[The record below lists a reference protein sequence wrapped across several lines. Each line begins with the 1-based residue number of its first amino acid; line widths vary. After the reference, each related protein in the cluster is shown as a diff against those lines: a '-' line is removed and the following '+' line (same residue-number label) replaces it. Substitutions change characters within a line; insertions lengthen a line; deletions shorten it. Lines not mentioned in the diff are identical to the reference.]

1 MKYYA
6 VKAGKTTG
14 IFTNWDDAKEAVN
27 GFSKALY
34 KRFKTE
40 KEALDYLNDTASH
53 TVKPATTEPVIDET
67 KQIAPEN
74 TAVAFCDGSYNDTTK
89 QFSYGLVI
97 FCSDKVYEFSK
108 AFDCIDE
115 SRNVAGEIC
124 GAMTAMRFCVDHNIK
139 ALDLYY
145 DYTGIAFWATKVWKA
160 GKDITKNYVKFYDS
174 IQDKLYVNF
183 IKVKGHSG
191 IKLNERVDKLAKA
204 AIGL

>member
-6 VKAGKTTG
+6 VKSGKQTG
-14 IFTNWDDAKEAVN
+14 IFTTWDACKEAVN
-27 GFSKALY
+27 GVSGAVYKSFTSK
-34 KRFKTE
+34 
-40 KEALDYLNDTASH
+40 KEALDYLNTAVDFA
-53 TVKPATTEPVIDET
+53 VKPATTESVTNQT
-67 KQIAPEN
+67 KTVADEN
-74 TAVAFCDGSYNDTTK
+74 TAIAYCDGSYNDATK

-124 GAMTAMRFCVDHNIK
+124 GAMTAMQFCIDHHIK
-139 ALDLYY
+139 SLDLYY

-191 IKLNERVDKLAKA
+191 VELNERVDKLAKA

>member
-6 VKAGKTTG
+6 VKSGNQTG
-14 IFTNWDDAKEAVN
+14 IFTNWDDCKASVD
-27 GFSKALY
+27 GFSGAVY
-34 KRFKTE
+34 KSFPSE

-67 KQIAPEN
+67 KLIAPEN

-124 GAMTAMRFCVDHNIK
+124 GAMTAMQFCVNHHIPK
-139 ALDLYY
+139 LDLYY
-145 DYTGIAFWATKVWKA
+145 DYAGIAFWATKVWKA
-160 GKDITKNYVKFYDS
+160 NKDITKQYVQFCDSISDKLTVNFVKVKSHSGVKF
-174 IQDKLYVNF
+174 
-183 IKVKGHSG
+183 
-191 IKLNERVDKLAKA
+191 NERVDKLAKA